1 MSNKISQIGRV
12 AFRVEG
18 ENWNAYWA
26 LPDTMKG
33 ALFIASTKF
42 AIVENPARKE
52 QFMQYVRDGI
62 DDLFFEHWGVR
73 PTWPGPVPA
82 PEQERTRE

>member
-42 AIVENPARKE
+42 AIVENPATMIGGRTTSE
-52 QFMQYVRDGI
+52 
-62 DDLFFEHWGVR
+62 
-73 PTWPGPVPA
+73 PA
-82 PEQERTRE
+82 SSASPRATFPPR